1 MIVWSVSLSLF
12 RFWPADYIHSKA
24 RASCLSPL
32 HTNLTLDDVG
42 LRRRRTSSRF
52 LCSLVYVIHIII
64 YLPVATTALTLR
76 NRVH

>member
-12 RFWPADYIHSKA
+12 FVSGLQITYIPKPVQVVFH
-24 RASCLSPL
+24 RCI
-32 HTNLTLDDVG
+32 LTLDDVG